1 MASNV
6 YKQQTIVKERK
17 EEKKGK
23 KYTTAKNNSLKSFKL
38 WLSCDLSTL
47 SSFCV
52 LIKFYSWRNWSSDG

>member
-17 EEKKGK
+17 EERKGK

-38 WLSCDLSTL
+38 
-47 SSFCV
+47 
-52 LIKFYSWRNWSSDG
+52 